1 MREKL
6 RKKKRKRRRM
16 RKREKEKLDKERWE
30 RKENERIND
39 LLAESTGIVERSVE
53 CWTRVRRPG
62 LYCYLCPNSK
72 ILSPDLSVL
81 I

>member
-30 RKENERIND
+30 RKEKSVD
-39 LLAESTGIVERSVE
+39 LPAGLL
-53 CWTRVRRPG
+53 RPFIPITAFLMREAG
-62 LYCYLCPNSK
+62 ARTSSLQG
-72 ILSPDLSVL
+72 
-81 I
+81 